1 MADIT
6 QLPVMT
12 ARDAESIGFARFNDV
27 PTLPI
32 DIPDGNFTISA
43 RTSDGR
49 RITFFFGE
57 YERGAPP
64 SFVDIQFHDA
74 GMTVPAANGSPMPVF
89 DMLTIARGGR
99 QPYDSRKA
107 ELDAKPSIAVLL
119 LDHPKDQETAATL
132 DA

>member
-1 MADIT
+1 MADIN

-32 DIPDGNFTISA
+32 DIPDGNFTISP

-64 SFVDIQFHDA
+64 SFVDIQFPDHA
-74 GMTVPAANGSPMPVF
+74 LPLPAANGSPIP
-89 DMLTIARGGR
+89 DSDLPPLTPGGP
-99 QPYDSRKA
+99 QPHT
-107 ELDAKPSIAVLL
+107 P
-119 LDHPKDQETAATL
+119 PKTP
-132 DA
+132 